1 MGILIKIAQLLTS
14 LSILIV
20 LHEGGHYL
28 AARLFKTRVEK
39 FYLFFNPWF
48 SLFKKKIGETEYGIG
63 WLPLGGYVKISG
75 MIDESMDKEQM
86 ALPPQPYEFRSKPA
100 WQRLIIMV
108 GGVTVNII
116 LGYLIFMMVFFTWGT
131 SYLPSDQVTDGI
143 FVDSI
148 GMDLGL
154 RTGDHILKVD
164 DEAFIQYD
172 RRTLINKIVFDEAK
186 SITVER
192 KGEEIIL
199 PITDEHTTLLTGNK
213 AKNAL
218 VFEVRIPCEIGFVDM
233 PAEESFWCKIKKCDP
248 KPESPAF
255 KVGAQ
260 IGDKLIAINSMP
272 VKYYDQV
279 KDYLKEN
286 AGMKVDIQYV
296 RNGDT
301 ATYSPTITEA
311 GTFGFL
317 PKGPS
322 SFFDYKVQNYSLS
335 EAMTKGS
342 QEASSFITN
351 QLKAFGW
358 MFTGKIKAK
367 ESLGSFISITEMFPS
382 SWDWRVFWTMTAL
395 LSLILGVLNLLPIP
409 ALDGGYVMFLIYEVI
424 TGRKPSDKF
433 MEYAV
438 TIGFFILIAFMIYAL
453 GLDIFRKF

>member
-1 MGILIKIAQLLTS
+1 MGILIKIAQLLAS

-48 SLFKKKIGETEYGIG
+48 SLVKKQIGETEYGIG

-86 ALPPQPYEFRSKPA
+86 ALPPQPWEFRSKPA
-100 WQRLIIMV
+100 WQRLIIMI
-108 GGVTVNII
+108 GGVTVNIV
-116 LGYLIFMMVFFTWGT
+116 LGYLIFIMIFFKWGT
-131 SYLPSDQVTDGI
+131 SYLPADQVTNGI

-148 GMDLGL
+148 GMELGL
-154 RTGDHILKVD
+154 KTGDHILKVD
-164 DEAFIQYD
+164 DETFVQYN
-172 RRTLINKIVFDEAK
+172 RRNLINKIVFDEAK
-186 SITVER
+186 SITVQRE
-192 KGEEIIL
+192 GQEVTL
-199 PITDEHTTLLTGNK
+199 PITDSHTTLLTGNK
-213 AKNAL
+213 AKDAM
-218 VFEVRIPCEIGFVDM
+218 VFEVRIPCEIGFVDE
-233 PAEESFWCKIKKCDP
+233 PTEESWWCKIRKCEP

-255 KVGAQ
+255 KVGAKV
-260 IGDKLIAINSMP
+260 GDKIVAIDNKP
-272 VKYYDQV
+272 INYYDEV
-279 KDYLKEN
+279 SDYLN
-286 AGMKVDIQYV
+286 NYAGKKVDIQYV
-296 RNGDT
+296 RDGDT
-301 ATYSPTITEA
+301 SIYSPTISED

-317 PKGPS
+317 PKGPAT
-322 SFFDYKVQNYSLS
+322 FFDYAVQHYNLN
-335 EAMTKGS
+335 EAISKGS
-342 QEASSFITN
+342 NEASSFITN

-409 ALDGGYVMFLIYEVI
+409 ALDGGYVMFLIYEVV

>member
-1 MGILIKIAQLLTS
+1 MGILIKIAQLLAS

-86 ALPPQPYEFRSKPA
+86 ALPPQPWEFRSKPA

-116 LGYLIFMMVFFTWGT
+116 LGYLIFMMIFFKWGT
-131 SYLPSDQVTDGI
+131 SYLPSDQVKDGI

-148 GMDLGL
+148 GMELGL
-154 RTGDHILKVD
+154 QTGDHILKVGD
-164 DEAFIQYD
+164 KEFIQYD
-172 RRTLINKIVFDEAK
+172 RRNLINKIVFDEEK
-186 SITVER
+186 SITVSR
-192 KGEEIIL
+192 NGAQIIL
-199 PITDEHTTLLTGNK
+199 PITDEHTTLLTGSR
-213 AKNAL
+213 AKNAM
-218 VFEVRIPCEIGFVDM
+218 VFEVRIPCEIGYIDEPM
-233 PAEESFWCKIKKCDP
+233 QESWWCKIKKCDP

-255 KVGAQ
+255 KVGAKA
-260 IGDKLIAINSMP
+260 GDKIIAINSMP
-272 VKYYDQV
+272 ITFYDQV
-279 KDYLKEN
+279 SAYLKQN
-286 AGMKVDIQYV
+286 AGKQVDITYI

-301 ATYSPTITEA
+301 STYSPTITEA

-317 PKGPS
+317 PKGPDNY
-322 SFFDYKVQNYSLS
+322 FEYSLQKYNLG
-335 EAMTKGS
+335 EAIVKGS
-342 QEASSFITN
+342 NEATSFITN

-424 TGRKPSDKF
+424 SGRKPSDKF

-438 TIGFFILIAFMIYAL
+438 TIGFFILIAFMVYAL